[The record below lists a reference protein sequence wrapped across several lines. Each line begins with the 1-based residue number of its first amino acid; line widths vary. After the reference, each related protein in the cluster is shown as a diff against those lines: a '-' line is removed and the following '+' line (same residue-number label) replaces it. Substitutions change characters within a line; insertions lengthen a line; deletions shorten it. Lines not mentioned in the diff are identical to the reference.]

1 MADLLSGIRVVD
13 FTQYLAGP
21 TVTRL
26 MAELGADVVKVE
38 LAPGGD
44 PARLMPI
51 QVEGRSGFYVQQNRG
66 KRSLCVDWDD
76 PRGLDV
82 MRRLL
87 ARADVVVENFG
98 PGVMEKRGITYDAV
112 RADNPAVIMASI
124 SAFGR
129 TGSYANRVGY
139 DMIAQAF
146 SGMMHMAGERNGPP
160 TWVGMGVGDVNAGVH
175 ALAAVAIA
183 LFHRLRTGEGQSIDI
198 SMVDALFH
206 MHELNVHAVGLTG
219 GRMQPTRTGRHSGV
233 DAPIGVFKGP
243 QGWIVMLALAR
254 QWPRVP
260 EAIGRPDLLDDPRF
274 ANSRERARHREELAA
289 IIEEWLGGFATDEE
303 ALAVLEAHRIPCAP
317 VLSPAQTVEHPYFRE
332 RGAIR
337 TVPDPVLGEITIPGF
352 PFRFS
357 ASPDR
362 PELVAPLLGEH
373 NAAILD
379 ELGYDDATA
388 AGLHADGVLRA
399 ADR

>member
-1 MADLLSGIRVVD
+1 
-13 FTQYLAGP
+13 
-21 TVTRL
+21 
-26 MAELGADVVKVE
+26 
-38 LAPGGD
+38 
-44 PARLMPI
+44 
-51 QVEGRSGFYVQQNRG
+51 
-66 KRSLCVDWDD
+66 
-76 PRGLDV
+76 
-82 MRRLL
+82 
-87 ARADVVVENFG
+87 
-98 PGVMEKRGITYDAV
+98 
-112 RADNPAVIMASI
+112 
-124 SAFGR
+124 
-129 TGSYANRVGY
+129 
-139 DMIAQAF
+139 
-146 SGMMHMAGERNGPP
+146 
-160 TWVGMGVGDVNAGVH
+160 
-175 ALAAVAIA
+175 
-183 LFHRLRTGEGQSIDI
+183 
-198 SMVDALFH
+198 
-206 MHELNVHAVGLTG
+206 
-219 GRMQPTRTGRHSGV
+219 
-233 DAPIGVFKGP
+233 
-243 QGWIVMLALAR
+243 
-254 QWPRVP
+254 VP